1 MLTRAPCRPIRA
13 DEKRKAMKAIIERNV
28 TTFGGTETTEGF
40 IPHLRIIYADGVL
53 NAPVMLDVPKR
64 GTRAL
69 CASLR
74 RDGKLAYALPGG
86 KEVVA

>member
-1 MLTRAPCRPIRA
+1 
-13 DEKRKAMKAIIERNV
+13 MKAITERNV

-64 GTRAL
+64 GTRVL
-69 CASLR
+69 CAPQR
-74 RDGKLAYALPGG
+74 RGDKLVYALPGG
-86 KEVVA
+86 GEIVA

>member
-13 DEKRKAMKAIIERNV
+13 DEKRKAMKAITERNV
-28 TTFGGTETTEGF
+28 TAFGGVETTEGF

-64 GTRAL
+64 GTRV
-69 CASLR
+69 LR
-74 RDGKLAYALPGG
+74 APLYRDGKRVYALPGG
-86 KEVVA
+86 GEVVA